1 MKTKNSFFY
10 DFIILIL
17 IFNISQAS
25 VLNSRFVPFALG
37 VILIVINF
45 FKNKKYNRS
54 FITLT
59 AIWLGI
65 NLLAAVL
72 LTGNIPILRIIID
85 TVNLLFLPYLL
96 LSLIGMRFWKRFES
110 IVYLLT
116 LISLPLYAL
125 NIIFL
130 DFFNSLW
137 PFFRAI
143 TSESF
148 GEIYPYWTSFFY
160 VNAIGDPSNTLMR
173 SSGFMWEPGGFA
185 MIIIWAIIYNLRN
198 NGNKFDKK
206 IIVYIIALITTFS
219 TAGYLAIIFIVMS
232 VYLKRLTLP
241 NLIVISVLMVFY
253 FTYVYK
259 LGFMSE
265 KINSY
270 IVGYQDNE
278 LIYDKEGGYIKVN
291 RLRGAYYDFQETLKF
306 PIGYGVINKSDI
318 SATKVIIY
326 GTNGLGS
333 LLVMWGFPIFI
344 YLMVL
349 IRRYINVIGPDKI
362 KLIPS
367 NLLLTSLLI
376 IFFSNPI
383 SHNVLIYLIFFT
395 PLVMGKI
402 KPTAY
407 NSNGS
412 QIARQPV

>member
-1 MKTKNSFFY
+1 MKVKNSFFY
-10 DFIILIL
+10 DIIILIL

-25 VLNSRFVPFALG
+25 VLNSRYVPFALG
-37 VILIVINF
+37 IILIIINIYKNKNYNRGFITITTIWLVIN
-45 FKNKKYNRS
+45 
-54 FITLT
+54 I
-59 AIWLGI
+59 
-65 NLLAAVL
+65 LAAVL

-96 LSLIGMRFWKRFES
+96 LRIMGMRFWKRFES

-125 NIIFL
+125 NVIFL

-148 GEIYPYWTSFFY
+148 GEVYPYWTSLFY
-160 VNAIGDPSNTLMR
+160 VNAIGDPSNSLMR

-198 NGNKFDKK
+198 NGNKIDKK
-206 IIVYIIALITTFS
+206 VIVYIIALITTFS
-219 TAGYLAIIFIVMS
+219 TAGYLAIIFVIMS
-232 VYLKRLTLP
+232 VYLKKLTLP
-241 NLIVISVLMVFY
+241 NIIIMSILLVFY
-253 FTYVYK
+253 FLYVYK

-278 LIYDKEGGYIKVN
+278 LIYDNEGGYIKVN
-291 RLRGAYYDFQETLKF
+291 RLRGAYYDFKETLKF
-306 PIGYGVINKSDI
+306 PTGYGVINKSDI
-318 SATKVIIY
+318 SVTKVIIY

-333 LLVMWGFPIFI
+333 LLVMWGFPMFI

-349 IRRYINVIGPDKI
+349 TRRYINVIGPDKI
-362 KLIPS
+362 KLINA

-383 SHNVLIYLIFFT
+383 SHNVFIYLILFT
-395 PLVMGKI
+395 PVVMGKI
-402 KPTAY
+402 KSTTVY
-407 NSNGS
+407 SNGS
-412 QIARQPV
+412 QIVN